1 MSMEVRDEFEP
12 VRVSKQA
19 DGSVEVIAPH
29 GAVRFAADGGVSLDG
44 LALRCLPVAAGR
56 APDIT
61 RIEVALAEAPLA
73 RVVQHGELG
82 DDVTFRVTF
91 DVHQTPNVHVY
102 VRLEAS
108 ADVTLEAL
116 ALPQIELEGATA
128 ARGVPGALAADV
140 EGAEGRVG
148 VVVKKAPWRARWN
161 DVGCHGHGVLASA
174 RFDNSA
180 PETLRLVAPTVS
192 LAAGETIEAA
202 LFLRVHAGDGMLE
215 REAIYGPLEAHY
227 VPEGEYDHA
236 QVWETEA
243 VWLGP
248 PIFEGCHQR
257 PYDQLI
263 PRVVGLDVLGRK
275 RFTWNNEDFSLW
287 RVTGKDRYRE
297 SGVKKAY
304 ALVATQNEH
313 GGWYEGI
320 EFYNLPPHHHHMYDT
335 YIGGLF
341 LLEAYDA
348 TGAETFL
355 AAARRCL
362 HFWVDAAPPANGHTE
377 EAPGVWL
384 YRWGGYVNEFGYT
397 DERRVLN
404 THAGACSFLAQLAE
418 RTGDPK
424 AHAALEAG
432 IAGFLWALER
442 GAQRGNGQLLYCL
455 SQVDPLLERPGDP
468 PYIKLDLVPQIED
481 VYTVATTYRL
491 LVANRVQ
498 RDPALAEPL
507 RRALDYWWTGYRA
520 GTVYTYRAYAAIAYG
535 LAAGELD
542 LRYALALPEILRDPQ
557 HHTSMQHGLS
567 TFVAPHGLLGLPI
580 SFEGSAGAGIEP
592 IFLRRTPEE
601 YLVAVV
607 NLEQPVFDLPVRI
620 GLPGSAQVQEIRAI
634 DPADLSET
642 VLPHEADDRT
652 ALVSVPFLQEFGV
665 SVLSIRLA

>member
-1 MSMEVRDEFEP
+1 M
-12 VRVSKQA
+12 
-19 DGSVEVIAPH
+19 
-29 GAVRFAADGGVSLDG
+29 
-44 LALRCLPVAAGR
+44 
-56 APDIT
+56 
-61 RIEVALAEAPLA
+61 
-73 RVVQHGELG
+73 
-82 DDVTFRVTF
+82 
-91 DVHQTPNVHVY
+91 
-102 VRLEAS
+102 
-108 ADVTLEAL
+108 
-116 ALPQIELEGATA
+116 
-128 ARGVPGALAADV
+128 
-140 EGAEGRVG
+140 
-148 VVVKKAPWRARWN
+148 VVKKAPWRARWN
-161 DVGCHGHGVLASA
+161 DVGCHAHGVLASA
-174 RFDNSA
+174 RFDTSA
-180 PETLRLVAPTVS
+180 PAALGLVAASVS
-192 LAAGETIEAA
+192 LAEGETLEAA
-202 LFLRVHAGDGMLE
+202 LFLRLHGAGEDGSLE
-215 REAIYGPLEAHY
+215 REATYGPLEARY
-227 VPEGEYDHA
+227 IPEGEHVHA

-248 PIFEGCHQR
+248 PIFDGCPQR

-287 RVTGKDRYRE
+287 RLTGKDRYRE

-355 AAARRCL
+355 AAVRRCL
-362 HFWVDAAPPANGHTE
+362 HFWVDAPPPANGHTE
-377 EAPGVWL
+377 EAPGIWL

-404 THAGACSFLAQLAE
+404 THAGACLVPRPA
-418 RTGDPK
+418 RR
-424 AHAALEAG
+424 AHRGRAG
-432 IAGFLWALER
+432 ACSARGRDLPASSWALEQ
-442 GAQRGNGQLLYCL
+442 GAQRGDGQLLYCL
-455 SQVDPLLERPGDP
+455 SQIDPTLERPGDP

-491 LVANRVQ
+491 LVANRVH
-498 RDPALAEPL
+498 RPALAEPL

-567 TFVAPHGLLGLPI
+567 SFVGRHGLLGLPI
-580 SFEGSAGAGIEP
+580 SVEGVAGAGIEP
-592 IFLRRTPEE
+592 VFLRRTAEE
-601 YLVAVV
+601 YLVALVEPRAAALR
-607 NLEQPVFDLPVRI
+607 NPHANRAPGRRARGRDPRDRSRRPVRDGALPRVRRWSRAGHPAVPPGVRRHGALDRP
-620 GLPGSAQVQEIRAI
+620 GLEPTPRLGRA
-634 DPADLSET
+634 A
-642 VLPHEADDRT
+642 HRRR
-652 ALVSVPFLQEFGV
+652 G
-665 SVLSIRLA
+665 R